1 MSSHTLV
8 KPLHLSK
15 PHNCNSWLYRAMT
28 TSVLA
33 MYNKDKKL
41 DNILMTVSY
50 LFTRSST
57 LPMLSDT
64 NKFGII

>member
-15 PHNCNSWLYRAMT
+15 PHNCNSWLYRTKT
-28 TSVLA
+28 TGLLA
-33 MYNKDKKL
+33 MYNEDTKL
-41 DNILMTVSY
+41 DNILMTASY
-50 LFTRSST
+50 FFTTSST

>member
-1 MSSHTLV
+1 MSSHILV

-15 PHNCNSWLYRAMT
+15 PHNCNFWLYRTMT

-33 MYNKDKKL
+33 MYNEDTKL

-50 LFTRSST
+50 FFTTSST